1 MDQIRTGTLIRLL
14 RQYVSSP
21 HEMRRGHF
29 LSFLAF
35 HTGDTP
41 AVKKLCPES
50 DAEARLPFFAHGTL
64 LWFCSRDGLFG
75 RRI

>member
-1 MDQIRTGTLIRLL
+1 
-14 RQYVSSP
+14 
-21 HEMRRGHF
+21 MRRGRF

-35 HTGDTP
+35 HTGDTL

-75 RRI
+75 RKI

>member
-1 MDQIRTGTLIRLL
+1 MDQIRTGALIRLL
-14 RQYVSSP
+14 
-21 HEMRRGHF
+21 RRGHF

-75 RRI
+75 RKI

>member
-1 MDQIRTGTLIRLL
+1 MDQIRTEALIRLL
-14 RQYVSSP
+14 RQHVSSP

-35 HTGDTP
+35 HTSDTL
-41 AVKKLCPES
+41 AVKKLCPKS

-75 RRI
+75 RKI

>member
-1 MDQIRTGTLIRLL
+1 MDQIRMGALIRLL
-14 RQYVSSP
+14 RQYVCSP
-21 HEMRRGHF
+21 HEMRRDHF

-64 LWFCSRDGLFG
+64 LWFCSRDGLFS
-75 RRI
+75 RKI